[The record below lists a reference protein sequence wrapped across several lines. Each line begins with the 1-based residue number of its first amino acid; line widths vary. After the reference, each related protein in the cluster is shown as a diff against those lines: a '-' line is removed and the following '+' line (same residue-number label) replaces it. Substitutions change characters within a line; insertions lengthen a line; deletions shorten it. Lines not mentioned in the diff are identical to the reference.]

1 MFPKCLNNLVLLM
14 LIIGS
19 CIIVVSANE
28 QAQACQVNYNG
39 NSFTGNWSF
48 ADFKTGPLSGD
59 LYYLLSLPSNNKC
72 AIIRDNTNGT
82 QTWAKQYQSSDCGHL
97 VIDGNESYIHYI
109 VTNGSQTLSF
119 VQVSCSDGAFHKY
132 RSVDIANYQHVV
144 SMTASLEVDLVYL
157 IIKLTTN
164 QTQLIRFDSQTETL
178 YVKAS
183 YSPINDGTETGVEV
197 HATSN
202 NQLLYTS
209 KTDSNAKLAYVMLN
223 WWSNG
228 TDWSVVYQ

>member
-1 MFPKCLNNLVLLM
+1 MFPKCLNNLVFHM
-14 LIIGS
+14 LILLILV
-19 CIIVVSANE
+19 IIAVANN
-28 QAQACQVNYNG
+28 QTQTCQTNYNG
-39 NSFTGNWSF
+39 DSFTGNWSV

-109 VTNGSQTLSF
+109 VANGSQTLSF

-132 RSVDIANYQHVV
+132 RSADITNYQYVV

-157 IIKLTTN
+157 IIKLITN
-164 QTQLIRFDSQTETL
+164 QTQLIGFDSQTETL
-178 YVKAS
+178 YV
-183 YSPINDGTETGVEV
+183 NDGTEIGVEV

-209 KTDSNAKLAYVMLN
+209 KTDSNTKLAYAMLN
-223 WWSNG
+223 WWSND
-228 TDWSVVYQ
+228 TDWSVVYE